1 MMNII
6 FTLVKNLDWILSYFR
21 GDNQKRKIG
30 YPFGYLLYI
39 YIYNKSICFIM
50 LYPPRGVTTTLPEW
64 CFGRGFGWFMES
76 PPNIIVARNSNWFFW
91 DSRQVTSCLKE
102 KY

>member
-6 FTLVKNLDWILSYFR
+6 FTLVNNLDWILSYFR

-39 YIYNKSICFIM
+39 YIYIYIKQIHLFYYVVPSSRRQNDTSQVMCWKGFW
-50 LYPPRGVTTTLPEW
+50 LVYGVTT
-64 CFGRGFGWFMES
+64 
-76 PPNIIVARNSNWFFW
+76 
-91 DSRQVTSCLKE
+91 
-102 KY
+102 

>member
-30 YPFGYLLYI
+30 YPLFGYLLYI
-39 YIYNKSICFIM
+39 YITNPFVLLCCTLLVASQRHFPSDV
-50 LYPPRGVTTTLPEW
+50 LEGVLVGLW
-64 CFGRGFGWFMES
+64 S
-76 PPNIIVARNSNWFFW
+76 HHLV
-91 DSRQVTSCLKE
+91 L
-102 KY
+102 